1 MNGTEADGSTHPLL
15 PLGHTLAALCRS
27 HVGLSGV
34 LLVSGLPSRL
44 SAVGCPP
51 LFEPL
56 IGTTPKSD
64 SWPACLW
71 VSRLSPFPTGLPPNG
86 AADADQVSRFSCMMF
101 LDVRGVSDCAGPL
114 GDFVLLPPLV
124 LSSLFVIRSTPWTF
138 SFTAQ
143 YPARPSPVY
152 ASPSALSRRCKTRG
166 QDGSLLL
173 SCKTLAF
180 STSCR
185 FIPAHNEAN
194 LDLCFIPAW
203 QIVKD
208 LSLPRE

>member
-1 MNGTEADGSTHPLL
+1 MNGVKADNLL
-15 PLGHTLAALCRS
+15 GRTSFSPWDMRYPHCVGRMRCRRS
-27 HVGLSGV
+27 FS
-34 LLVSGLPSRL
+34 LVSGLPSRL

-194 LDLCFIPAW
+194 LA
-203 QIVKD
+203 
-208 LSLPRE
+208 E